1 MLEMI
6 KKKLDELTKT
16 VKKQNDEQ
24 IKFRRAYED
33 QINNLDED
41 NIPKL
46 SNVIE
51 TNTKN
56 GQAIAAVVSSDGA
69 GGYKADASL
78 ILQSINGQ
86 SSATLR
92 ADKVD
97 FNAGTYTVG
106 ADHISLAGKT
116 INMTSDNIKIASTNF
131 NVDRT
136 GKATMNAAVIK
147 KGCILG
153 SDITKGAGI
162 QIGSQYTDGTGCKS
176 DVKIYVN
183 EDASTAD
190 GVQKDIRGITIKS
203 RCDLESAGNDIGG
216 NVEINPLS
224 TGFTVNDDPG
234 TFMGFQ
240 RESGHNSYLAMKT
253 TRATIEVHD
262 VTEIDGEVQVAPYIK
277 LAVGNVYLR
286 ISSSGITCG
295 NGTTTKTLL

>member
-1 MLEMI
+1 MFEAI

-46 SNVIE
+46 SSVIE

-69 GGYKADASL
+69 GGYKANASL

-92 ADKVD
+92 ADKID
-97 FNAGTYTVG
+97 FTAGTYTVG

-116 INMTSDNIKIASTNF
+116 INMTGDNIKIASTNF

-153 SDITKGAGI
+153 SDITEGAGI
-162 QIGSQYTDGTGCKS
+162 QIGSTYQFDSTSGKSS
-176 DVKIYVN
+176 DVKIYV
-183 EDASTAD
+183 SQTPD
-190 GVQKDIRGITIKS
+190 GVGYSKGIEIR
-203 RCDLESAGNDIGG
+203 ANDTGG
-216 NVEINPLS
+216 NITDPRSGSLVVNSQELALTTLAGEESQEI
-224 TGFTVNDDPG
+224 
-234 TFMGFQ
+234 
-240 RESGHNSYLAMKT
+240 SYAANLGSSDAYIG
-253 TRATIEVHD
+253 IEK
-262 VTEIDGEVQVAPYIK
+262 Y
-277 LAVGNVYLR
+277 N
-286 ISSSGITCG
+286 
-295 NGTTTKTLL
+295 NGTTTALVLRVGNTGIWITNGAIYTTGITSGSPPWVS

>member
-1 MLEMI
+1 MFEMI

-69 GGYKADASL
+69 GGYKANASL

-116 INMTSDNIKIASTNF
+116 INMTGDNIKITSTNF

-153 SDITKGAGI
+153 SDITAGAGI
-162 QIGSQYTDGTGCKS
+162 QIGSTYQFDSTSGKSS
-176 DVKIYVN
+176 DVKIYVS
-183 EDASTAD
+183 ETPD
-190 GVQKDIRGITIKS
+190 GVGYSKGIEIRANDTGGNITDPRSGSLVVNSQELALTTLAGEASQGISYTTNLGSSDAYIGIEKYNNATTTALVIRVGNTGIWITDGAIYTTGIT
-203 RCDLESAGNDIGG
+203 
-216 NVEINPLS
+216 
-224 TGFTVNDDPG
+224 
-234 TFMGFQ
+234 
-240 RESGHNSYLAMKT
+240 SGSPPW
-253 TRATIEVHD
+253 
-262 VTEIDGEVQVAPYIK
+262 VT
-277 LAVGNVYLR
+277 
-286 ISSSGITCG
+286 
-295 NGTTTKTLL
+295 

>member
-1 MLEMI
+1 MFEMI

-116 INMTSDNIKIASTNF
+116 INMTGDNIKITSTNF

-153 SDITKGAGI
+153 SDITEGAGI
-162 QIGSQYTDGTGCKS
+162 QIGSTYQFDSTSGKSS
-176 DVKIYVN
+176 DVKIYVS
-183 EDASTAD
+183 ETED
-190 GVQKDIRGITIKS
+190 GVGYSKGIEIRANDTGGNITDPRSGSLVVNSQEMALTTLAGEASQGISYTTNLGSSDAYIGIEKYNNATTTALVIRVGNTGIWITDGAIYTTGIT
-203 RCDLESAGNDIGG
+203 
-216 NVEINPLS
+216 
-224 TGFTVNDDPG
+224 
-234 TFMGFQ
+234 
-240 RESGHNSYLAMKT
+240 SGSPPW
-253 TRATIEVHD
+253 
-262 VTEIDGEVQVAPYIK
+262 VT
-277 LAVGNVYLR
+277 
-286 ISSSGITCG
+286 
-295 NGTTTKTLL
+295 